1 MHGGLLVLWRLKDV
15 LGWPTWS
22 WRSLLKEL
30 KLLKNRFSKP
40 SSSTL
45 TTVNGSHLTTESA
58 KLERWAEHFASVVNC
73 GMDVSEAS
81 YQSYLTICSHS

>member
-1 MHGGLLVLWRLKDV
+1 MCLGGQLGHGG
-15 LGWPTWS
+15 
-22 WRSLLKEL
+22 SLLKEL

-45 TTVNGSHLTTESA
+45 TTVDGSHLTTESA

-73 GMDVSEAS
+73 GI
-81 YQSYLTICSHS
+81 YGCQ